1 MEFYG
6 GYGQHPTDGRH
17 PEGLINCA
25 NRWSNLWSSP
35 IAYLGYFLLPHGS
48 RSHWLNLAKARV
60 CRDDCGCSD
69 GHRPCLFFSFTVL
82 NKALVSRPC
91 SKSRTT
97 NEPEPLRCLYDSSSI
112 RVRFL
117 VDDFTHRFSIARRV
131 SYSSSPPILSHSSGP
146 SQIPSQFLDPV
157 HPSSIYR

>member
-1 MEFYG
+1 M
-6 GYGQHPTDGRH
+6 
-17 PEGLINCA
+17 
-25 NRWSNLWSSP
+25 NRGVLWWVWSTSYRRSP
-35 IAYLGYFLLPHGS
+35 PR
-48 RSHWLNLAKARV
+48 RSHKLRQSLVELVELADSLLRI
-60 CRDDCGCSD
+60 
-69 GHRPCLFFSFTVL
+69 LSFTSRFSVALAQLGQSAVL